1 MHINFMRY
9 SWNHIRTFLAVAQ
22 TGSLSATARALQITQ
37 PTVGRCIDLLEDALK
52 MALFVRSREGM
63 SLTQI
68 LNLSRTLP
76 AGNSVYNST
85 AWLSCRCP
93 YFTSTHGSVTAHMRD

>member
-68 LNLSRTLP
+68 LNLGRTLP
-76 AGNSVYNST
+76 AGNGVYNST
-85 AWLSCRCP
+85 A
-93 YFTSTHGSVTAHMRD
+93 